1 MRNTVVGAILTLMVV
16 AGLGVGYLAGNN
28 AQRTETLSTVS
39 LSTLTQNVT
48 ITSTATKTLMSTYT
62 ESPLAAACSG
72 PTSVGVG
79 SYPKLHVGTNATL
92 LLCARVYYF
101 DSNATRVLNVS
112 QALGITGWENNP
124 QTGFSG
130 RSNFTIVPSQN
141 ELVVGGPN
149 NENEGAVIAWAIKA
163 KPGAS
168 GSYQLG
174 FSADY
179 ILNQG
184 EDAQCGVGST
194 GEVIAGTGHPS
205 YLFTGFSGCILETFL
220 GTPPRNSTKYT
231 VINVERSGF
240 IGNEVLTN
248 GATYF
253 LLTDYTESVQIQTV
267 G

>member
-1 MRNTVVGAILTLMVV
+1 MKARTALLGLFVALTIAFASTTVYE
-16 AGLGVGYLAGNN
+16 AGI
-28 AQRTETLSTVS
+28 R
-39 LSTLTQNVT
+39 STLTS
-48 ITSTATKTLMSTYT
+48 TSTSTTTATLTSTYT

-79 SYPKLHVGTNATL
+79 SYPKLHVGTNATV

-101 DSNATRVLNVS
+101 SNATRTLNVS

-149 NENEGAVIAWAIKA
+149 NENEGAVIAWAITA

-184 EDAQCGVGST
+184 ENAQCGAGST
-194 GEVIAGTGHPS
+194 GEVIAGTGQPS
-205 YLFTGFSGCILETFL
+205 YLFTGFSGCITMSFSFV
-220 GTPPRNSTKYT
+220 GTPPTNSTKYT
-231 VINVERSGF
+231 VINIEGSDF
-240 IGNEVLTN
+240 IGNNVLIN

-253 LLTDYTESVQIQTV
+253 LLTGYTESVQIQTV
-267 G
+267 R